1 MQLTRALFAFFLALT
16 MAFAPVAT
24 NAAGWRATCESNP
37 PCTSV
42 EVDHVS
48 ATVEAADFCEKMPKP
63 SEEKSQSGHCGGCC
77 LAHSNATL
85 SAADT
90 QISKVELW
98 AISLKPDAEAPFA
111 LPHRLYGLKR
121 PPRA

>member
-1 MQLTRALFAFFLALT
+1 MQLTRALFAFFLAMT

-24 NAAGWRATCESNP
+24 SAAGWRATCESNP
-37 PCTSV
+37 PCASMN
-42 EVDHVS
+42 VDLVG

-63 SEEKSQSGHCGGCC
+63 IEEKSKGGHCGGCC
-77 LAHSNATL
+77 LAHSNGTL

-98 AISLKPDAEAPFA
+98 AISLKPHAEAPFA